1 MEGGSA
7 FRWNVIR
14 LVLKTFIKRKMNILS
29 FYCYEARPLNG
40 SLQPANFAGYFTWT
54 HHLPFFGNYPP
65 KSQNLMMSWFCSN
78 TLICVPECWKCTL
91 RGPDFKI
98 FPSGISWTH
107 CNFRHLQVAPVAQV
121 FSFSTYATA
130 FATHLKP
137 YLKPREAVLEHW
149 SLRVISMNWIYTVCV
164 CSFKGKLI

>member
-29 FYCYEARPLNG
+29 FYCYEARVLNG

-54 HHLPFFGNYPP
+54 RHVLFFGNYPQ
-65 KSQNLMMSWFCSN
+65 KSQNLMMSVFCSN
-78 TLICVPECWKCTL
+78 ALICVPECWKCTL
-91 RGPDFKI
+91 RDPDFKN

-107 CNFRHLQVAPVAQV
+107 CNFRQSQVAPVTQV
-121 FSFSTYATA
+121 FSFSTYSTA

-137 YLKPREAVLEHW
+137 Y
-149 SLRVISMNWIYTVCV
+149 
-164 CSFKGKLI
+164 

>member
-29 FYCYEARPLNG
+29 FYCYEARVLNG
-40 SLQPANFAGYFTWT
+40 SLQPAISQDISRELATYFSLEIT
-54 HHLPFFGNYPP
+54 LK
-65 KSQNLMMSWFCSN
+65 KSQNLIMSVFRSN

-98 FPSGISWTH
+98 FPRLKGHFLDPLVTFGIH
-107 CNFRHLQVAPVAQV
+107 KLHLLRK
-121 FSFSTYATA
+121 FF
-130 FATHLKP
+130 L
-137 YLKPREAVLEHW
+137 
-149 SLRVISMNWIYTVCV
+149 SLPTPQ
-164 CSFKGKLI
+164 LLPPT